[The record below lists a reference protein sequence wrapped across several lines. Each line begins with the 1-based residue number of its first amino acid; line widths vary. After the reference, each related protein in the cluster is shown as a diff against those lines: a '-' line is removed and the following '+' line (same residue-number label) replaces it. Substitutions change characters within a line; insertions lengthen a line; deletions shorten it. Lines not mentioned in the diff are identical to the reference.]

1 MKHTPS
7 STGMPE
13 RMGCVV
19 FIQNRSLDRLMTVWG
34 LISKK
39 NRLAF
44 TCNSLTKDVSLHYI
58 KYVT

>member
-1 MKHTPS
+1 
-7 STGMPE
+7 
-13 RMGCVV
+13 
-19 FIQNRSLDRLMTVWG
+19 MTVWG